1 VKILKSIHLF
11 AWGGLLAGSF
21 ASSGFGGEAFD
32 GTWRVNAST
41 KTQDSRCKDRS
52 VSLVVE
58 DGNVQYVGLLSG
70 LVSGKVD
77 RQGALV
83 AQIARIRV
91 SGTLSEGFG
100 SGAWQSPNCAG
111 TWTAHRD

>member
-1 VKILKSIHLF
+1 VKILKSIFLF
-11 AWGGLLAGSF
+11 VSGGLLVGSF
-21 ASSGFGGEAFD
+21 ASSGFGNEAFD
-32 GTWRVNAST
+32 GTWRVKAST
-41 KTQDSRCKDRS
+41 KTEDSRCKDRS

-70 LVSGKVD
+70 LVSGKVN

-83 AQIARIRV
+83 ARIARIHVR
-91 SGTLSEGFG
+91 GTLSEGFG
-100 SGAWQSPNCAG
+100 SGSWQSPNCAG

>member
-1 VKILKSIHLF
+1 MKILKFIHLF